1 MVAASDIHFTNIQQR
16 IDHITPGVLPN
27 VSTDR
32 VTKCLLLKTTDDILQ
47 MEVKLKNE
55 GETFINE
62 YKTFVRKIGGHTA
75 REIIRNA
82 LSQVFTNGCALQ
94 CSKKRGVNKI
104 LKLPL
109 YIS

>member
-16 IDHITPGVLPN
+16 IDHITPGVLPSI
-27 VSTDR
+27 STDR
-32 VTKCLLLKTTDDILQ
+32 ITKCLPLKTTDDILQ

-55 GETFINE
+55 DKTFINE
-62 YKTFVRKIGGHTA
+62 YKTFVVVILHA
-75 REIIRNA
+75 RLLEM
-82 LSQVFTNGCALQ
+82 LYHKCSQMVVLCNVHG
-94 CSKKRGVNKI
+94 KGVNKI

>member
-16 IDHITPGVLPN
+16 IDHIMPGVLPS

-32 VTKCLLLKTTDDILQ
+32 VTKCLPLKMTDDILQ
-47 MEVKLKNE
+47 IEVKLKNE
-55 GETFINE
+55 GKTFINE

-82 LSQVFTNGCALQ
+82 LSQVFTNYCALQ
-94 CSKKRGVNKI
+94 CS
-104 LKLPL
+104 
-109 YIS
+109 

>member
-1 MVAASDIHFTNIQQR
+1 MFIFEN
-16 IDHITPGVLPN
+16 
-27 VSTDR
+27 
-32 VTKCLLLKTTDDILQ
+32 DILQ

-62 YKTFVRKIGGHTA
+62 YKTFVRKIGDHTA

-82 LSQVFTNGCALQ
+82 LSQVFTNGCA
-94 CSKKRGVNKI
+94 CNDRGRGVNKI